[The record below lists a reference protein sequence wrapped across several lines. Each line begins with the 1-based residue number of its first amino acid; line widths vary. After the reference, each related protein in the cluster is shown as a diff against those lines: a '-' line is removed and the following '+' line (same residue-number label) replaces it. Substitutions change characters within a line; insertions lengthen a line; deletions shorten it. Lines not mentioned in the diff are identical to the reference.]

1 MSACKEPEIYL
12 HDIHI
17 HVRSISAKCTQGY
30 QDILNIIYSRY
41 TQKKNIL
48 KIINVYSGTP
58 SVSVFTRNLT
68 VVVGNEAKFIGLSLI
83 N

>member
-41 TQKKNIL
+41 TQKKYIEDNQCIL
-48 KIINVYSGTP
+48 RDTKCIGFHKKLDGCCGKWSKIYRPKPN
-58 SVSVFTRNLT
+58 
-68 VVVGNEAKFIGLSLI
+68 
-83 N
+83 